1 MFLRKEFTPFQGSFR
16 GLSSEFCHMPCMKQA
31 APRPIPEHSR
41 KGGCLPAPHKH
52 AHFGW
57 VVFFSPAAVV
67 LYSLCDTLLRQE
79 LRVSCFSSIP
89 SRNFFQR
96 RPSVK
101 LHARSAA
108 FLAVAFCAALAACQ
122 EPYHQKD
129 EQYFLISA
137 NINLPY
143 WQEAEAGL
151 RDAAKVMGVKAE
163 MDGPATFS
171 PKEELDAFQKAVA
184 LQPAGI
190 LVSVTSQELLKPAID
205 AAVAQGIPV
214 ICIDADAPDSHRIL
228 FVGTDNF
235 RAGQESGKRMA
246 DILRGQGQIVII
258 TVPGQ
263 LNMDERVRGVNE
275 ALKKYP
281 GIKIVQT
288 IDDKGDPRNANDG
301 ISALLA
307 KKQKVDGVI
316 CLEASGGS
324 GTAEALHRLDLTGK
338 VAIVSFDKDPETL
351 DGIEKGWINATIVQK
366 PYIMAYYG
374 LKYAD
379 DLHHNAVHEFKDW
392 RTAPAAPLPAWVD
405 TGTATVDKSNLAAF
419 REALAAHPKP
429 L

>member
-1 MFLRKEFTPFQGSFR
+1 M
-16 GLSSEFCHMPCMKQA
+16 
-31 APRPIPEHSR
+31 
-41 KGGCLPAPHKH
+41 
-52 AHFGW
+52 
-57 VVFFSPAAVV
+57 
-67 LYSLCDTLLRQE
+67 
-79 LRVSCFSSIP
+79 
-89 SRNFFQR
+89 
-96 RPSVK
+96 K

-108 FLAVAFCAALAACQ
+108 LLSVAFCAALAACQ

-129 EQYFLISA
+129 EQYYLISA

-171 PKEELDAFQKAVA
+171 PKEELDAFQKVVA
-184 LQPAGI
+184 QQPAGI

-235 RAGQESGKRMA
+235 RAGQESAKRMA

-263 LNMDERVRGVNE
+263 FNMDERVRGVNE

-405 TGTATVDKSNLAAF
+405 TGTATVDKTNLAVF